1 MVFVAVP
8 AATSMV
14 STMEPLATSRIW
26 MSPALPRIGAVLN
39 VILRGTSMG
48 IPPAPC
54 AGKRVET
61 DNVGSVT
68 TNAADALVAE
78 PPVLLTT
85 TEYAPASAAWTGSSV
100 KVAPSAPAMGA
111 PFLSHW

>member
-8 AATSMV
+8 AAMSMV
-14 STMEPLATSRIW
+14 SMTAPLATSRIW

-39 VILRGTSMG
+39 VILRGTSIG
-48 IPPAPC
+48 IPLA
-54 AGKRVET
+54 ASDGNRVET

-68 TNAADALVAE
+68 TRAAGALVAE

-85 TEYAPASAAWTGSSV
+85 TEYAPAS
-100 KVAPSAPAMGA
+100 VA
-111 PFLSHW
+111 